1 MPPSA
6 PSEEPGILLAVSPPP
21 LGVLPGLFSVMGGDR
36 GVLPEQDARLGVLI
50 AEDGEHD
57 EGERGVP
64 RGHGEMSSACKISL
78 MCLEP

>member
-1 MPPSA
+1 VPPSA

-21 LGVLPGLFSVMGGDR
+21 RSRVLPGFFSVMG

-64 RGHGEMSSACKISL
+64 RGHGEMSSACKIYL
-78 MCLEP
+78 GCLEP

>member
-1 MPPSA
+1 VPPSA

-21 LGVLPGLFSVMGGDR
+21 RRVLPGFFSVMG

-64 RGHGEMSSACKISL
+64 RGHGEMSSACKIYL
-78 MCLEP
+78 GCLEP

>member
-1 MPPSA
+1 VPPSA

-21 LGVLPGLFSVMGGDR
+21 RGVLPGLFSVMGG
-36 GVLPEQDARLGVLI
+36 VLPEQDARLGVFI

-64 RGHGEMSSACKISL
+64 RGHGEMSSACKIYL
-78 MCLEP
+78 GCLEP

>member
-21 LGVLPGLFSVMGGDR
+21 HGVLPGLFSVMG

-50 AEDGEHD
+50 AEDGEID

-64 RGHGEMSSACKISL
+64 RGHGEMSSACKIYL